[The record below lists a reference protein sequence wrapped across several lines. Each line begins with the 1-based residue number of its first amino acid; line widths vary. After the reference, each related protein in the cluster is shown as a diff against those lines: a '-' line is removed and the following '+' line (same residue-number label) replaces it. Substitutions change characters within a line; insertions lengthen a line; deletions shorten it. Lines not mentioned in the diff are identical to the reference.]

1 MRRLSISFFTL
12 LSMLL
17 IASCSD
23 NEDET
28 TGRPDDGV
36 ASITVAVKGQPATR
50 AVGPSDPNPA
60 VENLVSNF
68 TVFVFNYNT
77 GDLEQAKSFTF
88 ANDQLTGKLTGL
100 STGTTKRVVAIVNV
114 PTSFNVANINN
125 YNQLDTNLITLES
138 QNGNNITTV
147 GLFMSGETTTPL
159 ELNAGDN
166 QVTIPV
172 KRLVAKVILKSVIYG
187 ADPTT
192 LPNYALNQV
201 SVQKA
206 RMSATTF
213 GDIVEPAGDATA
225 NYAGGI
231 ASPATADVK
240 FNNTYDFLSESLTIP
255 AGYQVG
261 NNIIATT
268 NEERYFYVLPNDGVS
283 GNPTMLT
290 LSGKYGTVETDAY
303 YPFVINGT
311 NVEGGAPD
319 GTFIKSNKIYAIS
332 VLISHPT
339 TPSNDPNKIPAQG
352 VLSVTITPQDWDVTI
367 DQNVEW

>member
-1 MRRLSISFFTL
+1 MRRLSISLFTL
-12 LSMLL
+12 LSLL
-17 IASCSD
+17 FITSCSD
-23 NEDET
+23 N
-28 TGRPDDGV
+28 DDDTVKPVDGI
-36 ASITVAVKGQPATR
+36 ANITVAVKGQPTSR
-50 AVGPSDPNPA
+50 SIGSSETNPA

-68 TVFVFNYNT
+68 TVFVFNYDT

-88 ANDQLTGKLTGL
+88 ANDQLTGKLEGI
-100 STGTTKRVVAIVNV
+100 STGTTKRIVTIVNV
-114 PTSFNVANINN
+114 PSSFKVADINN
-125 YNQLDTNLITLES
+125 YSQLDTNLITLES
-138 QNGNNITTV
+138 QNSADLATV
-147 GLFMSGETTTPL
+147 GLFMSGETTDALVLKP
-159 ELNAGDN
+159 GDN
-166 QVTIPV
+166 AVTIPV

-213 GDIVEPAGDATA
+213 GDIVEPIGDATA

-231 ASPATADVK
+231 ASPASSDIK

-255 AGYQVG
+255 SGYQVG
-261 NNIIATT
+261 KNIIASSS
-268 NEERYFYVLPNDGVS
+268 EERYFYVLPNDGAS

-290 LSGKYGTVETDAY
+290 LSGKYGTVATDAY
-303 YPFVINGT
+303 YPFVINGA
-311 NVEGGAPD
+311 NVEGGTPD

-339 TPSNDPNKIPAQG
+339 TPSNDPNKVPAQG
-352 VLSVTITPQDWDVTI
+352 VLSVTITPQDWDMTI